1 MINLVIIFIKIVFV
15 GILFPLIIS
24 LFAYV
29 YLIIKFYFFRKRKN
43 LKNKHILILGAS
55 SGLGEALCYK
65 IISQEGVKLSIA
77 SRREQELKKVQNKCL
92 EINSKSSC
100 DYYIVDITNDKS
112 IKLFLEKS
120 ISKFG
125 FPSMIINCAGI
136 AHPGFINEL
145 NFDTYIS
152 DMNLN
157 YFGNLKLLKETINQ
171 YKINENNIKDDKI
184 DIICVGSCLGIIGS
198 IGYTAY
204 CPTKFALKGLLDSLK
219 FELINTKIKLHYYG
233 PSNMLTPGLV
243 QENKTKPKIVSDM
256 ENNVKNI
263 TAEEAADVLLCNLDK
278 YMITSEPDLELLKLS
293 SYYMNENHLI
303 DLLLMP
309 VAILGVIFS
318 RKSIENNIKKNY
330 MFNNHCDSDSDNNI
344 NYNDKKKNE

>member
-1 MINLVIIFIKIVFV
+1 MLNLVITFIKIILV
-15 GILFPLIIS
+15 GILFPIIIS
-24 LFAYV
+24 LFAYM
-29 YLIIKFYFFRKRKN
+29 YLMIKFYFFRKVKN

-77 SRREQELKKVQNKCL
+77 SRREQELKKVQKKCN

-100 DYYIVDITNDKS
+100 DYYIVDITKESSIKNYIKKS
-112 IKLFLEKS
+112 IT
-120 ISKFG
+120 KFG
-125 FPSMIINCAGI
+125 FPSLIINCAGI
-136 AHPGFINEL
+136 AHPGFITEL
-145 NFDTYIS
+145 NFETYTS

-157 YFGNLKLLKETINQ
+157 YFGNLKLLKEIIEQ
-171 YKINENNIKDDKI
+171 YKINENKINDDII

-198 IGYTAY
+198 IGYSAY

-243 QENKTKPKIVSDM
+243 QENKTKPKVVSDM

-293 SYYMNENHLI
+293 SYYMNENHFI

-330 MFNNHCDSDSDNNI
+330 KFNSNI
-344 NYNDKKKNE
+344 NDKEKVE

>member
-1 MINLVIIFIKIVFV
+1 MLNLVITFIKIILV
-15 GILFPLIIS
+15 GILFPIIIS
-24 LFAYV
+24 LFAYM
-29 YLIIKFYFFRKRKN
+29 YLMIKFYFFRKVKN

-77 SRREQELKKVQNKCL
+77 SRREQELKKVQKKCN

-100 DYYIVDITNDKS
+100 DYYIVDITKESSIKNYIKKS
-112 IKLFLEKS
+112 IT
-120 ISKFG
+120 KFG
-125 FPSMIINCAGI
+125 FPSLIINCAGI
-136 AHPGFINEL
+136 AHPGFITEL
-145 NFDTYIS
+145 NFETYTS

-157 YFGNLKLLKETINQ
+157 YFGNLKLLKEIIEQ
-171 YKINENNIKDDKI
+171 YKINENKINDDII

-198 IGYTAY
+198 IGYSAY

-243 QENKTKPKIVSDM
+243 QENKTKPKVVSDM

-263 TAEEAADVLLCNLDK
+263 TAEEAADVLLCNFDK

-293 SYYMNENHLI
+293 SYYMNENHFI

-330 MFNNHCDSDSDNNI
+330 KFNSNI
-344 NYNDKKKNE
+344 NDKEKVE

>member
-1 MINLVIIFIKIVFV
+1 MLNLVIAFIKIILV
-15 GILFPLIIS
+15 GILFPIIIS
-24 LFAYV
+24 LFAYM
-29 YLIIKFYFFRKRKN
+29 YLMIKFYFFRKVKN

-77 SRREQELKKVQNKCL
+77 SRREQELKKVQKKCN

-100 DYYIVDITNDKS
+100 DYYIVDITKESS
-112 IKLFLEKS
+112 IKNYIEKS
-120 ISKFG
+120 ITKFG
-125 FPSMIINCAGI
+125 FPSLIINCAGI
-136 AHPGFINEL
+136 AHPGFITEL
-145 NFDTYIS
+145 NFETYTS

-157 YFGNLKLLKETINQ
+157 YFGNLKLLKEIIEQ
-171 YKINENNIKDDKI
+171 YKINENKINDDII

-198 IGYTAY
+198 IGYSAY

-243 QENKTKPKIVSDM
+243 QENKTKPKVVSDM

-293 SYYMNENHLI
+293 SYYMNENHFI

-318 RKSIENNIKKNY
+318 RKSIENNIKNNY
-330 MFNNHCDSDSDNNI
+330 KFNSNI
-344 NYNDKKKNE
+344 NDKEKVE

>member
-1 MINLVIIFIKIVFV
+1 MLNLVITFIKIILV
-15 GILFPLIIS
+15 GILFPIIIS
-24 LFAYV
+24 LFAYM
-29 YLIIKFYFFRKRKN
+29 YLMIKFYFFRKVKN

-77 SRREQELKKVQNKCL
+77 SRREQELKKVQKKCN

-100 DYYIVDITNDKS
+100 DYYIVDITKESS
-112 IKLFLEKS
+112 IKNYIEKS
-120 ISKFG
+120 ITKFG
-125 FPSMIINCAGI
+125 FPSLIINCAGI
-136 AHPGFINEL
+136 AHPGFITEL
-145 NFDTYIS
+145 NFETYTS

-157 YFGNLKLLKETINQ
+157 YFGNLKLLKEIIEQ
-171 YKINENNIKDDKI
+171 YKINENKINDDII
-184 DIICVGSCLGIIGS
+184 DIICVGSCLGVIGS
-198 IGYTAY
+198 IGYSAY

-243 QENKTKPKIVSDM
+243 QENKTKPKVVSDM

-293 SYYMNENHLI
+293 SYYMNENHFI

-330 MFNNHCDSDSDNNI
+330 KFNSNI
-344 NYNDKKKNE
+344 NDKEKVE

>member
-1 MINLVIIFIKIVFV
+1 
-15 GILFPLIIS
+15 
-24 LFAYV
+24 
-29 YLIIKFYFFRKRKN
+29 
-43 LKNKHILILGAS
+43 
-55 SGLGEALCYK
+55 
-65 IISQEGVKLSIA
+65 
-77 SRREQELKKVQNKCL
+77 
-92 EINSKSSC
+92 
-100 DYYIVDITNDKS
+100 
-112 IKLFLEKS
+112 
-120 ISKFG
+120 
-125 FPSMIINCAGI
+125 
-136 AHPGFINEL
+136 
-145 NFDTYIS
+145 
-152 DMNLN
+152 
-157 YFGNLKLLKETINQ
+157 
-171 YKINENNIKDDKI
+171 
-184 DIICVGSCLGIIGS
+184 
-198 IGYTAY
+198 
-204 CPTKFALKGLLDSLK
+204 
-219 FELINTKIKLHYYG
+219 
-233 PSNMLTPGLV
+233 MLTPGLV